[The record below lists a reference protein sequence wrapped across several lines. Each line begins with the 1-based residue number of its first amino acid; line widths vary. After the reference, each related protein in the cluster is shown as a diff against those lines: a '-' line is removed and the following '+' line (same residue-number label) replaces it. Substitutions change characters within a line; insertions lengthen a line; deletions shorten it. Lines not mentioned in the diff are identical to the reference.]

1 MSFFHKSLTVNKI
14 SDKNILNN
22 IEKEKDVNSTLNTT
36 SKSNISGGGAGENYM
51 HKASDIQIKPEPLGE
66 YYEIRKKL
74 IFGKVNILEN
84 ECFVSQFLL
93 KSKKKIN
100 NNYIQIITRAFFLDR
115 PASVYN
121 FCLNV
126 KENISNFCLVIYLY
140 LKLNKEDKALEIFL
154 LLCKENKKKLEFMYT
169 KLNFYCKK
177 SAPAMKKYVPHIAKM
192 YANLLSCLIK
202 LSVKFCKTKLQ
213 NYFFC
218 LYLKCMFSLNF
229 RELKPALDYKNEI
242 TYNRLFIYTSLL
254 FDSSIF
260 HFYNYYPPEISI
272 KLIQHCLD
280 IYRENVREKNGYEL
294 VLMMKSNFN
303 CGFFYFVDD
312 KYKESVV
319 CLSSA
324 KDLMSDI
331 VQYNLNS
338 KEDEKEFL
346 SDLSGYSYLSEEKN
360 TLFCLKIA
368 NKRISKLHDK
378 SLNLDKYIKDLNNQ
392 GKKASSVVLGSKKY
406 ELQLPSLLEQI
417 KRKVNI
423 QIDLLLCQ
431 IEMNKKNY
439 KAAYNIINSVISS
452 NMIKDDFESGSLS
465 RKKKLGVNK
474 KYRSLKTYQNIRL
487 KPKISE
493 INNVIKTDMSES
505 EFKLIFLLLEKIEN
519 ELSSNSL
526 EENTFIFD
534 KNDYI
539 LHKEK
544 VSLNNYSHFK
554 ELEKFFLFICSLSL
568 FQLKILNESQPE
580 YSQKRN
586 DLPIIFTTPFRDSLT
601 NSQRMDLDEL
611 ETMSLSRYIILVDCK
626 KDISP
631 ENLDYKYMKYK
642 VKTFVNTDEDEE
654 ELELELSFDEE
665 KDFINNN
672 KIYLKRGRNYI
683 NRNSYDNKGQL
694 SSSSNINNS
703 TTVRKTITND
713 IIVPKTSY
721 KKLLKFNE
729 EMDEYDTLEKMIR
742 SIRDKK
748 NEKFMSKNRR
758 LISEYLNGLNLK
770 DKRFLINNPELLQN
784 MMDDAVNKIAKQ
796 KQNYNNNKM
805 LKNNNNINNKFKNDV
820 SYNFSYEISQKSL
833 TASDK

>member
-1 MSFFHKSLTVNKI
+1 
-14 SDKNILNN
+14 
-22 IEKEKDVNSTLNTT
+22 
-36 SKSNISGGGAGENYM
+36 
-51 HKASDIQIKPEPLGE
+51 
-66 YYEIRKKL
+66 
-74 IFGKVNILEN
+74 
-84 ECFVSQFLL
+84 
-93 KSKKKIN
+93 
-100 NNYIQIITRAFFLDR
+100 
-115 PASVYN
+115 
-121 FCLNV
+121 
-126 KENISNFCLVIYLY
+126 
-140 LKLNKEDKALEIFL
+140 
-154 LLCKENKKKLEFMYT
+154 
-169 KLNFYCKK
+169 
-177 SAPAMKKYVPHIAKM
+177 
-192 YANLLSCLIK
+192 
-202 LSVKFCKTKLQ
+202 
-213 NYFFC
+213 
-218 LYLKCMFSLNF
+218 
-229 RELKPALDYKNEI
+229 
-242 TYNRLFIYTSLL
+242 
-254 FDSSIF
+254 
-260 HFYNYYPPEISI
+260 
-272 KLIQHCLD
+272 
-280 IYRENVREKNGYEL
+280 
-294 VLMMKSNFN
+294 
-303 CGFFYFVDD
+303 
-312 KYKESVV
+312 
-319 CLSSA
+319 
-324 KDLMSDI
+324 
-331 VQYNLNS
+331 
-338 KEDEKEFL
+338 
-346 SDLSGYSYLSEEKN
+346 
-360 TLFCLKIA
+360 
-368 NKRISKLHDK
+368 
-378 SLNLDKYIKDLNNQ
+378 
-392 GKKASSVVLGSKKY
+392 
-406 ELQLPSLLEQI
+406 
-417 KRKVNI
+417 
-423 QIDLLLCQ
+423 
-431 IEMNKKNY
+431 
-439 KAAYNIINSVISS
+439 
-452 NMIKDDFESGSLS
+452 
-465 RKKKLGVNK
+465 
-474 KYRSLKTYQNIRL
+474 
-487 KPKISE
+487 
-493 INNVIKTDMSES
+493 MSES

-544 VSLNNYSHFK
+544 ASLNNYSHFK